1 MGLVESRVS
10 QGYEEG
16 GDQTNLLELR
26 RTLSNRA

>member
-1 MGLVESRVS
+1 MGLVESLVS
-10 QGYEEG
+10 QGYEEE